1 MKKLLQMIPWTIERK
16 KKTKEEQQ
24 LEDIKDILFPKLE
37 LAQEQTQ
44 DGMVTKYHIDRSLVG
59 NLDSA
64 LMDLQE
70 GYNDVNTH
78 ETINHVITEL
88 EKIRK
93 ILGAYNSID
102 KEAKYIFV
110 DYQKD
115 NKEIDQYKE
124 I

>member
-1 MKKLLQMIPWTIERK
+1 MKKLLQMIPWTIEKK

>member
-1 MKKLLQMIPWTIERK
+1 MIPWTIERK